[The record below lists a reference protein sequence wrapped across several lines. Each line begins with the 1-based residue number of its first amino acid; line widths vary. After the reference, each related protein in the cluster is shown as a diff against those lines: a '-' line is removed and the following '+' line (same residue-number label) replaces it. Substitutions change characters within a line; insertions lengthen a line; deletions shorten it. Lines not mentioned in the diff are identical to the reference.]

1 MPTSSKQFGEWKV
14 LAEAVL
20 DTVRAGAGVAA
31 SDVVELC
38 NAIPAVLAELESAE
52 ELLAAI
58 EDAQSRDRASC
69 VVCGRGPK
77 HEPQCRLATFM
88 RDRQPLDPRQD

>member
-1 MPTSSKQFGEWKV
+1 MPISSKQIAEWKA

-20 DTVRAGAGVAA
+20 DRVRAGPGVAA
-31 SDVVELC
+31 TDVVTLC

-69 VVCGRGPK
+69 MVCGRGPK

-88 RDRQPLDPRQD
+88 LERQSP